1 MLKNVLAWLKT
12 NAVLLGIVAALA
24 AYNYYLSNEV
34 EISNLKVES
43 LTTKVIVQDN
53 TIKRLDKQVGI
64 EVSTALDF
72 RLGTGMVVDSAK
84 KIEADRNTQVEEINR
99 DQTRTQSEREK
110 AISKVEVRSLWS
122 SYCLSATDAKCTE
135 PPK

>member
-1 MLKNVLAWLKT
+1 MFQNVLAWFKT
-12 NAVLLGIVAALA
+12 NAILLAAVAALA

-34 EISNLKVES
+34 EVSNLKIES
-43 LTTKVIVQDN
+43 LTTKVIVQDS

-64 EVSTALDF
+64 EVDTAMNF
-72 RLGTGMVVDSAK
+72 RLGTGLVVDSAK
-84 KIEADRNTQVEEINR
+84 KIEADRNAQIEEINR
-99 DQTRTQSEREK
+99 DQSRTQTERER
-110 AISKVEVRSLWS
+110 AISKVEIRSLWN